1 MEVLLQYSKQRAE
14 FGMPCEF
21 EDNQATFL
29 ESAAYTHEDDDQ
41 FITRQPSITK
51 LEAAPVMA
59 EHSVNTDSVVHRSQG
74 VKHEQGGWPD
84 NVDGTEAEQVER
96 YLKKANKD
104 AKIKTAMVG
113 LGAVVDGCLKQ
124 NNTVDIYEEYF
135 KGEEV
140 DHSAEPPSARG
151 LAVFRDPNHTKR
163 TAAKIHWHPEG
174 TKVAVAY
181 SVLRFQD
188 PRMTAGRLPMKSY
201 IWALANPNA
210 PERTLIPQS
219 PLMCLRYHH
228 KQPDLLVGGCY
239 NGLVCVFDSRAS
251 SAAVLTASRTS
262 EVETSHHDPV
272 YDAFW
277 IQSKSNSTFASVST
291 DGQLMMWDMANLAAP
306 LDDVYELKD
315 SSGRLLGGSSLE
327 YNPEANGK
335 FLVGTE
341 QGGMVLIN
349 TKKKGGKDTVRVF
362 DTGAAKHHGPV
373 YQVQRN
379 PFHTKFFL
387 TVGDWTAKIWS
398 EDNHTPIMSSHYC
411 KSYVAA
417 GAWSPTRAGV
427 FFTARMDGVLDVWDY
442 YHRQSAVA
450 YSHKVSDHPL
460 ASVAVQ
466 GSPQDGGGRL
476 VAVGDTSGTVSLLEV
491 SSSLSAPQHN
501 EKVSVG
507 NMLQR
512 EADREKA
519 LEVRAAVLAK
529 AARAAEKSASKA
541 AATAAESKEDEMSEV
556 LRAVDTE
563 FLKMI
568 KDAEQEEDDDYGDE
582 DDDDDHEHAA
592 QASAA
597 AASGAGG
604 R

>member
-1 MEVLLQYSKQRAE
+1 
-14 FGMPCEF
+14 
-21 EDNQATFL
+21 
-29 ESAAYTHEDDDQ
+29 
-41 FITRQPSITK
+41 
-51 LEAAPVMA
+51 MA
-59 EHSVNTDSVVHRSQG
+59 EHEVNTDSVVHRSQG
-74 VKHEQGGWPD
+74 LKHAEGGWPE

-104 AKIKTAMVG
+104 AKIKSTMVN
-113 LGAVVDGCLKQ
+113 LGFVVDTCLRQ

-151 LAVFRDPNHTKR
+151 LAVFRDPNATKR
-163 TAAKIHWHPEG
+163 TACKIHWHPEG
-174 TKVAVAY
+174 TKLAVAY
-181 SVLRFQD
+181 SVLQFQD
-188 PRMTAGRLPMKSY
+188 PRMMGGRLPMKSY
-201 IWALANPNA
+201 IWSLANPNA

-228 KQPDLLVGGCY
+228 KLTDVLVGGCY

-251 SAAVLTASRTS
+251 SAAVLTADKTS

-291 DGQLMMWDMANLAAP
+291 DGQLMMWEMRNLSRP

-315 SSGRLLGGSSLE
+315 GAGRLLGGSSLE

-341 QGGMVLIN
+341 QGGMVLVN
-349 TKKKGGKDTVRVF
+349 TKKKGGKDAVKVF

-373 YQVQRN
+373 YQVHRN
-379 PFHTKFFL
+379 PFHTKFFMS
-387 TVGDWTAKIWS
+387 VGDWTAKVWS
-398 EDNHTPIMSSHYC
+398 EDNHTPIMSTHYC
-411 KSYVAA
+411 KSHLSA
-417 GAWSPTRAGV
+417 GCWSPTRAGV

-460 ASVAVQ
+460 ASIAVQ
-466 GSPQDGGGRL
+466 GNPQDGGGKL
-476 VAVGDTSGTVSLLEV
+476 VAVGDANGTVSLLEV
-491 SSSLSAPQHN
+491 SNSLSSSQHN
-501 EKVSVG
+501 EKINVG
-507 NMLQR
+507 NMLER
-512 EADREKA
+512 EAVREKA

-529 AARAAEKSASKA
+529 AAKAAEKNASKA
-541 AATAAESKEDEMSEV
+541 AASAAESKEDEMAEV
-556 LRAVDTE
+556 LRSVDTE

-568 KDAEQEEDDDYGDE
+568 KDAEQEDEEGFDDYGD
-582 DDDDDHEHAA
+582 DADA
-592 QASAA
+592 AA
-597 AASGAGG
+597 AASASGAGA

>member
-1 MEVLLQYSKQRAE
+1 LSASETAARTPTPARYATRAT
-14 FGMPCEF
+14 PCR
-21 EDNQATFL
+21 
-29 ESAAYTHEDDDQ
+29 HEDDDK
-41 FITRQPSITK
+41 FIVQQPSSTK

-59 EHSVNTDSVVHRSQG
+59 EHEVNTDSVVHRSQG
-74 VKHEQGGWPD
+74 LKHAEGGWPE

-96 YLKKANKD
+96 YLKKASKD
-104 AKIKTAMVG
+104 AKIKSTMVN
-113 LGAVVDGCLKQ
+113 LGFVVDTCLRQ

-151 LAVFRDPNHTKR
+151 LAVFRDPNATKR
-163 TAAKIHWHPEG
+163 TACKIHWHPEG

-181 SVLRFQD
+181 SVLQFQD
-188 PRMTAGRLPMKSY
+188 PRMMGGRLPMKSY
-201 IWALANPNA
+201 IWSLANPNA

-228 KQPDLLVGGCY
+228 KLTDVLVGGCY

-251 SAAVLTASRTS
+251 SAAVLTADKTS

-291 DGQLMMWDMANLAAP
+291 DGQLMMWEMRNLSRP

-315 SSGRLLGGSSLE
+315 SAGRLLGGSSLE

-341 QGGMVLIN
+341 QGGMVLVN
-349 TKKKGGKDTVRVF
+349 TKKKGGKDTVKVF

-373 YQVQRN
+373 YQVHRN
-379 PFHTKFFL
+379 PFHTKFFMS
-387 TVGDWTAKIWS
+387 VGDWTAKVWS
-398 EDNHTPIMSSHYC
+398 EDNHTPIMSTHYC
-411 KSYVAA
+411 KSYLSA
-417 GAWSPTRAGV
+417 GCWSPTRAGV
-427 FFTARMDGVLDVWDY
+427 FFTTRMDGVLDVWDY

-460 ASVAVQ
+460 ASIAVQ
-466 GSPQDGGGRL
+466 GNPQDGGGKL
-476 VAVGDTSGTVSLLEV
+476 VAVGDANGTVSLLEV
-491 SSSLSAPQHN
+491 SNSLSSSQHN
-501 EKVSVG
+501 EKTNVG
-507 NMLQR
+507 NMLER
-512 EADREKA
+512 EAIREKA

-529 AARAAEKSASKA
+529 AAKAAEKNASKA
-541 AATAAESKEDEMSEV
+541 AASAAESKEDEMAEV
-556 LRAVDTE
+556 LRSVDTE

-568 KDAEQEEDDDYGDE
+568 KDAEQEDEEGFDDYGD
-582 DDDDDHEHAA
+582 DADA
-592 QASAA
+592 AA
-597 AASGAGG
+597 AASASGAGM